1 MERGIMAHF
10 KKVLIII
17 TEIIIVAT
25 ALFLALVIFV
35 IKPDKEN
42 YVFDISNQVFV
53 SEVVPN
59 IVWLIV
65 FFVILVVCLYFLR
78 KKDEV
83 ADSLPKVF
91 LIVASVLLLI
101 MQIVLVYTTYF
112 SVGND
117 AGIVATGAEYFTD
130 GIFDEFYNQRYY
142 QYAPNNLYIYAIYII
157 VFKIASIININ
168 ANLILAVISALLAN
182 VSVLLSGLCV
192 WEITRKRCYVYF
204 TYVIGALLFALQAWI
219 VVPYTDS
226 LSIVFPILTLYIY
239 LKMRDWK
246 GNVILK
252 WLIISIV
259 PLLTYSLK
267 ALNVIIIIAILISAF
282 LHREDGLKKVLM
294 SIVGVVLA
302 FLIGLLIHFC
312 VEKAVN
318 ITPDD
323 DMKLDISWY
332 LLLGSNYNTYGQF
345 NFNDYNLIF
354 SYDEKEERDSKAFEC
369 VRNRIAD
376 MGVLGLARHWVNES
390 HIFYNDPTF
399 GWGVADYT
407 FEDIPIR
414 EGELS
419 QFIRDIYYPSAGYGF
434 VMNNQTEGYGNNYW
448 LYVYFRQILWI
459 PILSLMLFYFV
470 FNRNKEIIAGIL
482 SLTFVGVFIFSMIF
496 ETSSRL
502 LISYLPIF
510 TVTSVIGLRDLVDLL
525 REKTRKLIYEHTKK
539 GKQ

>member
-1 MERGIMAHF
+1 MVHF
-10 KKVLIII
+10 KKVIIII

-35 IKPDKEN
+35 LKPDKES
-42 YVFDISNQVFV
+42 YVFDISKQVFV
-53 SEVVPN
+53 SEVIPN
-59 IVWLIV
+59 IIWLIV
-65 FFVILVVCLYFLR
+65 FFVILAVCLFFLR
-78 KKDEV
+78 KRDKVDNTF
-83 ADSLPKVF
+83 PKIF
-91 LIVASVLLLI
+91 LVIASILLLI
-101 MQIVLVYTTYF
+101 MQIVLVYITYF

-117 AGIVATGAEYFTD
+117 AGIVAKGAEYFVE

-142 QYAPNNLYIYAIYII
+142 QYAPNNLYIYAFYII
-157 VFKIASIININ
+157 VFKMSSFLNIN
-168 ANLILAVISALLAN
+168 VNPVLAIISALLAN
-182 VSVLLSGLCV
+182 VSVLLSSLCV
-192 WEITRKRCYVYF
+192 WEITRKRSYVYIS
-204 TYVIGALLFALQAWI
+204 YVIGALLFALQAWV

-246 GNVILK
+246 GNVVLK

-259 PLLTYSLK
+259 PMLTYSLK

-282 LHREDGLKKVLM
+282 LHREEGIKKVLM
-294 SIVGVVLA
+294 SLAGVILA

-312 VEKAVN
+312 VEKAVK

-323 DMKLDISWY
+323 DKKLDIAWY

-345 NFNDYNLIF
+345 NYDDYNLIF
-354 SYDEKEERDSKAFEC
+354 SSDYSFTRDNEALEC

-376 MGVLGLARHWVNES
+376 MGILGLARHWVNES
-390 HIFYNDPTF
+390 HVFYNDPTF
-399 GWGVADYT
+399 GWGVAGKT
-407 FEDIPIR
+407 FEEIPYR

-419 QFIRDIYYPSAGYGF
+419 QIIRDIYYPAAGYGF

-448 LYVYFRQILWI
+448 LYVCFRQIMWI
-459 PILSLMLFYFV
+459 PIVSLMLFYFV

-482 SLTFVGVFIFSMIF
+482 SLTFVGVFVFSMLF

-502 LISYLPIF
+502 LISYLPVF
-510 TVTSVIGLRDLVDLL
+510 AVVSVLGLSNVVDLL
-525 REKTRKLIYEHTKK
+525 MEKMRKLK
-539 GKQ
+539 